1 MRYSNNTLNF
11 YAQVLKKSVIR
22 FFAYDMPMHA
32 AALSYYMVFSLPSM
46 LLIIFWTSARFYD
59 EGSVREAIFDKIG
72 SLVGHKGASQ
82 IMATLEKLSVE
93 QPTFWATALGFGILL
108 FFATSVFDAMR
119 TAFNKMVPQQT
130 DDTVSRSIWKLL
142 RIRFI
147 AFALLIS
154 ISFILLV
161 SMVIHA
167 LITKLGNQLVQWF
180 GEVAEFIVAFDFIL
194 LELGTIA
201 LLFGLYFRY
210 LPDTRL
216 KWRDIWLGAVLTA
229 GLLVLG
235 KSLIGYFISKST
247 VADLYDAAGSIL
259 VMMLWVYYS
268 SAILLWGAT
277 FTFTRAETLNNDLEI
292 GGSWG

>member
-1 MRYSNNTLNF
+1 MRFSNNTLNF
-11 YAQVLKKSVIR
+11 YAQVLKESIIR
-22 FFAYDMPMHA
+22 FFSNDMPMHA

-46 LLIIFWTSARFYD
+46 LLIIFWTSAHFYD
-59 EGSVREAIFDKIG
+59 EGSVREAIFAKIG
-72 SLVGHKGASQ
+72 SLVGHKGAGQ

-93 QPTFWATALGFGILL
+93 QPTFWATALGVGILL

-119 TAFNKMVPQQT
+119 TAFNKMVPHQT
-130 DDTVSRSIWKLL
+130 DDSMGRSIWKLL

-167 LITKLGNQLVQWF
+167 LITKIGNHLVQWF

-194 LELGTIA
+194 LELGTVS
-201 LLFGLYFRY
+201 LLFAMYFRY
-210 LPDTRL
+210 LPDIRL
-216 KWRDIWLGAVLTA
+216 EWRNIWLGAVMTA

-235 KSLIGYFISKST
+235 KSLIALFISNST

-259 VMMLWVYYS
+259 VLMLWVYYS
-268 SAILLWGAT
+268 SAILLLGAT
-277 FTFTRAETLNNDLEI
+277 FTFTRAELLHNEHEATD
-292 GGSWG
+292 